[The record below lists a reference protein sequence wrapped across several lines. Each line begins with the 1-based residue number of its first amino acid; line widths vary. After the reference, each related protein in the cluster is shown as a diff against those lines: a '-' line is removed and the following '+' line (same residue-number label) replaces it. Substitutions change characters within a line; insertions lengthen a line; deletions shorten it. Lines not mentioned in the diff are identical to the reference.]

1 MLRVNRAC
9 RQRLSGHLT
18 DAGSTYQP
26 KRATTTTRIDETFEA
41 ERAPEVGEL
50 LARIREQAAGAG
62 RARCSVPA
70 SLSAAGTPSG
80 HWAGGHGSS
89 GALAGRS
96 RPAARGEIVVSS
108 AVD

>member
-1 MLRVNRAC
+1 MLSVNRAC

-18 DAGSTYQP
+18 DADSTYQP
-26 KRATTTTRIDETFEA
+26 KRTTTTTRIDETFEA

-62 RARCSVPA
+62 GCSVPA
-70 SLSAAGTPSG
+70 SLRAAGTPSG

-96 RPAARGEIVVSS
+96 WPAARGEIVVST
-108 AVD
+108 AVA